1 VSPTPT
7 SSSVFEWIEPIAR
20 HFHDHGWARGV
31 VAFDAGTL
39 APIRAE
45 IEAIWTE
52 RRAGSRDVFA
62 THRPEL
68 PRLHRVSPTLGT
80 FVRHPVLVAL
90 AARTIG
96 PDVDMLWNQAHC
108 KAPGGNP
115 LSRYPWHQ
123 DGFYAPVEPKGG
135 YSCWIALTSTR
146 AENGALAGVTRPDD
160 RRLRPHT
167 WNPELGY
174 YVCEVADDE
183 AEILEMEPGD
193 FVIFDNHWPHGS
205 GPNTSGAPRIGYSLS
220 YAHAGTRLIATGE
233 TYGDRVPVL
242 RAGRS
247 MESVMEELALDPSR
261 ACPGRR
267 VLDELQGRMPE
278 IAALLASRFA
288 SYREAVLAGDAALA
302 ARALTDLMCSAP
314 DEAIVLGDLL
324 RSRGIPD
331 EVRRELRDLGNRDLT
346 ARRLLLGRL
355 LELDPGDE
363 EARRE
368 LAAFASAEG
377 GSK

>member
-1 VSPTPT
+1 MSVSRLD
-7 SSSVFEWIEPIAR
+7 WIEPIAD
-20 HFHDHGWARGV
+20 HFRNHGWARGV
-31 VAFDAGTL
+31 VAFDAETL

-52 RRAGSRDVFA
+52 RRTGSRDAFA

-68 PRLHRVSPTLGT
+68 PRLHRVSPTLGS

-90 AARTIG
+90 ASRIIG

-115 LSRYPWHQ
+115 LGRYPWHQ
-123 DGFYAPVEPKGG
+123 DGFYAPVEPTGG
-135 YSCWIALTSTR
+135 YSCWIALTPTR
-146 AENGALAGVTRPDD
+146 AENGALVGVTRPAG
-160 RRLRPHT
+160 RGLRPHT

-183 AEILEMEPGD
+183 AEVLDMEPGD
-193 FVIFDNHWPHGS
+193 FLLFDNLWPHAS
-205 GPNTSGAPRIGYSLS
+205 GPNTSGEPRIGYSLS
-220 YAHAGTRLIATGE
+220 YAHTGTRLIATGE
-233 TYGDRVPVL
+233 TYGDRVPIL
-242 RAGRS
+242 REGRS
-247 MESVMEELALDPSR
+247 MESVMEELARDPSSGG
-261 ACPGRR
+261 PGRR
-267 VLDELQGRMPE
+267 VLDELQQRMPE
-278 IAALLASRFA
+278 IADLLASRFA
-288 SYREAVLAGDAALA
+288 SYREAVLASDTVLA
-302 ARALTDLMCSAP
+302 SQALTDFLCSAP

-331 EVRRELRDLGNRDLT
+331 ELRRELRDLGTRDPT

-355 LELDPGDE
+355 LELDPGDD

-368 LAAFASAEG
+368 LAATAGAG
-377 GSK
+377 GGPK

>member
-1 VSPTPT
+1 VSTPST
-7 SSSVFEWIEPIAR
+7 SAAGAEWMEPIAA
-20 HFHDHGWARGV
+20 HFRDKGWARGI
-31 VAFDAGTL
+31 VAFDGETL

-45 IEAIWTE
+45 IEAIWSE
-52 RRAGSRDVFA
+52 HRAGSRDAFA

-68 PRLHRVSPTLGT
+68 PRMHRVSPTFGA

-90 AARTIG
+90 AARIIG

-115 LSRYPWHQ
+115 LGRYPWHQ
-123 DGFYAPVEPKGG
+123 DGFYAPVEPAGG
-135 YSCWIALTSTR
+135 YSCWIALTPTR
-146 AENGALAGVTRPDD
+146 AENGALAGVTRSDD

-167 WNPELGY
+167 WNPQLGY

-193 FVIFDNHWPHGS
+193 FVLFDNLWPHAS
-205 GPNTSGAPRIGYSLS
+205 GLNTTAEPRIGYSIS
-220 YAHAGTRLIATGE
+220 YGHAGTRLIATGE

-242 RAGRS
+242 REGRP
-247 MESVMEELALDPSR
+247 MESVMEELARDPS
-261 ACPGRR
+261 APGPGRR
-267 VLDELQGRMPE
+267 ILDELRQRMPE
-278 IAALLASRFA
+278 IADLLASRFA
-288 SYREAVLAGDAALA
+288 SYREAVLGGDAALA
-302 ARALTDLMCSAP
+302 ERALTELLCSAP

-331 EVRRELRDLGNRDLT
+331 EVRRELRDLGDRDPT

-355 LELDPGDE
+355 VELDPGDE

-368 LAAFASAEG
+368 LAVLTAR
-377 GSK
+377 K